1 MITIEKCEKNL
12 EKQFKRIDEIAF
24 FNANKVLCAF
34 QENHI
39 STQHFQATS
48 GYGYD
53 DIGRDN
59 LGKVFASAF
68 GAEKAIVSP
77 LVTCGSH
84 ALGIA
89 LFALLRP
96 NDLLLSI
103 SSSPYDTL
111 IETIKSVD
119 GKNLGT
125 LEDFG
130 IKYEQIELVDGK
142 FDFENIEKQC
152 RDKQPKVAF
161 IQRSRGY
168 SARSALSCDEIKKA
182 CEVVKKVS
190 PQTIVFVDNCYGEF
204 LEKQEPCEVGADLV
218 VGSLIK
224 NPGGG
229 LAPSGAYFAGREDV
243 IEKVSA
249 RVTTPSLL
257 GEVGSYAYGYRLFY
271 QGFFVA
277 PSVVASAVKGAYLI
291 GEVMSNL
298 GYPCFPKSEDNTYDI
313 IKSIYFNTSDELVKF
328 VQLIQKFSPVD
339 SFVLP
344 LPWDMPGYTSQV
356 IMAAGTFVS
365 GASIELSCDSP
376 IKAPYIAYFQGA
388 LTYEHAKIVAQNL
401 INEFSKN

>member
-1 MITIEKCEKNL
+1 MTTTIEFCEKQL
-12 EKQFKRIDEIAF
+12 KEQFKRINEIAF
-24 FNANKVLCAF
+24 FNASKVLRAF
-34 QENHI
+34 SDNHI

-53 DIGRDN
+53 DIGREN
-59 LGKVFASAF
+59 LGKIFASAF
-68 GAEKAIVSP
+68 GAESAIVSP

-84 ALGIA
+84 ALSIG
-89 LFALLRP
+89 LFAILRP
-96 NDLLLSI
+96 NDLMLSI
-103 SSSPYDTL
+103 TSAPYDTL
-111 IETIKSVD
+111 IETIKSTD

-125 LEDFG
+125 LEDYG
-130 IKYEQIELVDGK
+130 VKYEQIELKAGQ
-142 FDFENIEKQC
+142 FDFEKIQSECKE
-152 RDKQPKVAF
+152 KQPKLVF

-168 SARSALSCDEIKKA
+168 SDRSALSVDEIEKA
-182 CEVVKKVS
+182 CKIVKSAS
-190 PQTIVFVDNCYGEF
+190 PNSVIMVDNCYGEF
-204 LEKQEPCEVGADLV
+204 LEKKEPCEVGADLI

-229 LAPSGAYFAGREDV
+229 LAPSGAYFAGRNDV

-249 RVTTPSLL
+249 RLTSPSLL
-257 GEVGSYAYGYRLFY
+257 GEVGSYAAGYRLFY
-271 QGFFVA
+271 QGFFMA
-277 PSVVASAVKGAYLI
+277 PSVVANAVKGAYLI
-291 GEVMSNL
+291 GEVMHQL
-298 GYPCFPKSEDNTYDI
+298 GYPCFPKSNECTYDI
-313 IKSIYFNTSDELVKF
+313 IKSIYFETSDELVRF
-328 VQLIQKFSPVD
+328 VQLIQKFSPID

-401 INEFSKN
+401 IDEFSK

>member
-1 MITIEKCEKNL
+1 MITIEECEKSL
-12 EKQFKRIDEIAF
+12 EKQFKRIDDIAF
-24 FNANKVLCAF
+24 YNASKVLRAF
-34 QENHI
+34 QEHHI

-96 NDLLLSI
+96 NDLLLSL

-119 GKNLGT
+119 EKNLGT

-130 IKYEQIELVDGK
+130 IKYNQIELKDGK
-142 FDFENIEKQC
+142 FDFEKIENECKS
-152 RDKQPKVAF
+152 KQPKVAF

-168 SARSALSCDEIKKA
+168 SSRSALSCEEIKKV
-182 CEVVKKVS
+182 CQIVKQAS
-190 PQTIVFVDNCYGEF
+190 PRTIIFVDNCYGEF
-204 LEKQEPCEVGADLV
+204 LEKNEPCEVGADLI

-243 IEKVSA
+243 IEMVAA
-249 RVTTPSLL
+249 RITTPSLL

-271 QGFFVA
+271 QGFFMA
-277 PSVVASAVKGAYLI
+277 PSVVANAVKGAYLI
-291 GEVMSNL
+291 GEVMNKL
-298 GYPCFPKSEDNTYDI
+298 GYPCFPKSQGH
-313 IKSIYFNTSDELVKF
+313 S
-328 VQLIQKFSPVD
+328 
-339 SFVLP
+339 LP
-344 LPWDMPGYTSQV
+344 GRYHGS
-356 IMAAGTFVS
+356 S
-365 GASIELSCDSP
+365 GHGPHFPL
-376 IKAPYIAYFQGA
+376 
-388 LTYEHAKIVAQNL
+388 
-401 INEFSKN
+401 

>member
-1 MITIEKCEKNL
+1 MITIDECEKAL
-12 EKQFKRIDEIAF
+12 EKQFKRIDDIAF
-24 FNANKVLCAF
+24 YNANKVLRAF
-34 QENHI
+34 QEHHI

-53 DIGRDN
+53 DIGREN
-59 LGKVFASAF
+59 LGKIFATAF

-96 NDLLLSI
+96 NDLLLSL

-119 GKNLGT
+119 EKNLGT

-130 IKYEQIELVDGK
+130 IKYNQIELKDGQ
-142 FDFENIEKQC
+142 FDFEKIENECKS
-152 RDKQPKVAF
+152 KQPKVAF

-168 SARSALSCDEIKKA
+168 SSRSALSCEEIKKV
-182 CEVVKKVS
+182 CQIVKQAS
-190 PQTIVFVDNCYGEF
+190 PKTIIFVDNCYGEF
-204 LEKQEPCEVGADLV
+204 LEKNEPCEVGADLI

-243 IEKVSA
+243 IEMVAA
-249 RVTTPSLL
+249 RITTPSLL

-271 QGFFVA
+271 QGFFMA
-277 PSVVASAVKGAYLI
+277 PSVVANAVKGAYLI
-291 GEVMSNL
+291 GEVMNKL
-298 GYPCFPKSEDNTYDI
+298 GYPCFPKSQDCTYDI
-313 IKSIYFNTSDELVKF
+313 IKSIYFNTSDELVRF
-328 VQLIQKFSPVD
+328 VQLIQKFSPID

>member
-1 MITIEKCEKNL
+1 MLTIEQCEKKL
-12 EKQFKRIDEIAF
+12 EKQFQRIDEIAF
-24 FNANKVLCAF
+24 YNAKKVLSAF
-34 QENHI
+34 AEHHI

-68 GAEKAIVSP
+68 GAEQAIVSP

-96 NDLLLSI
+96 NDLILSL

-111 IETIKSVD
+111 VETIKSVD
-119 GKNLGT
+119 EKNLGT
-125 LEDFG
+125 LQDFG
-130 IKYEQIELVDGK
+130 IKYEQIELNDGK
-142 FDFENIEKQC
+142 FDFHKIEQECKN
-152 RDKQPKVAF
+152 KQPKVAF

-168 SARSALSCDEIKKA
+168 SSRSALSCDEIKKA
-182 CEVVKKVS
+182 CDIVKSVS
-190 PQTIVFVDNCYGEF
+190 PNTIIFVDNCYGEF
-204 LEKQEPCEVGADLV
+204 LEKKEPCEVGADLI

-229 LAPSGAYFAGREDV
+229 LAPTGAYFAGRKDV
-243 IEKVSA
+243 IEKVAA
-249 RVTTPSLL
+249 RLTTPSLL

-277 PSVVASAVKGAYLI
+277 PSVVANAVKGAYLI
-291 GEVMSNL
+291 GEVMSCL
-298 GYPCFPKSEDNTYDI
+298 GYPCFPKSEDCTYDI
-313 IKSIYFNTSDELVKF
+313 IKSIHFNTSDELVRF
-328 VQLIQKFSPVD
+328 VQLVQKYSPID

-401 INEFSKN
+401 ISEFSQN

>member
-1 MITIEKCEKNL
+1 MITISDCEKAL
-12 EKQFKRIDEIAF
+12 EKQYKRIDDIAF
-24 FNANKVLCAF
+24 FNANKVLRAF
-34 QENHI
+34 QEHHI

-53 DIGRDN
+53 DIGRES
-59 LGKVFASAF
+59 LGKIYATAF

-103 SSSPYDTL
+103 SSFPYDTL

-130 IKYEQIELVDGK
+130 IKYNQIELKDEK
-142 FDFENIEKQC
+142 FDFEKIEEEC

-168 SARSALSCDEIKKA
+168 SARSALSCEEIKKA
-182 CEVVKKVS
+182 CKIVKHAS
-190 PQTIVFVDNCYGEF
+190 PNTIILVDNCYGEF
-204 LEKQEPCEVGADLV
+204 LEENEPCEVGADLM

-229 LAPSGAYFAGREDV
+229 LVPSGAYFAGREDV
-243 IEKVSA
+243 IEMVAA
-249 RVTTPSLL
+249 RITTPSLL

-271 QGFFVA
+271 QGFFIA
-277 PSVVASAVKGAYLI
+277 PSVVANAVKGAYLI
-291 GEVMSNL
+291 GEVMNRL
-298 GYPCFPKSEDNTYDI
+298 GYPCFPKSEDCTYDI

-328 VQLIQKFSPVD
+328 VQLIQKFSPID

-344 LPWDMPGYTSQV
+344 LPWDMPGYTNPV

>member
-24 FNANKVLCAF
+24 FNANKVLRAF

-152 RDKQPKVAF
+152 MDKKPKVAF

-182 CEVVKKVS
+182 CEVVKKAS
-190 PQTIVFVDNCYGEF
+190 PQTIIFVDNCYGEF

-271 QGFFVA
+271 QGFFIA

-298 GYPCFPKSEDNTYDI
+298 GYPCFPKSDDNTYDI